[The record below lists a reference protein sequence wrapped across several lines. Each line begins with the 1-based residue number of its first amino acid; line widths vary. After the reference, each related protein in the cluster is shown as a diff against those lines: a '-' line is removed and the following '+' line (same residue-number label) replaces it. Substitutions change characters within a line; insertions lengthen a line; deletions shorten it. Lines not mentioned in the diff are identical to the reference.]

1 MDTLKLTKEEL
12 RNLIRLKRGKNLTQ
26 EEGFPLYQKG
36 LATRKFLNFQCG
48 TPTEVQYYISEEGVQ
63 YFRDK
68 FKEISVSL
76 GKVAVAVATIVGGLV
91 AVIEFL
97 CKPK

>member
-1 MDTLKLTKEEL
+1 MDTLKLTKKEHRDL
-12 RNLIRLKRGKNLTQ
+12 VRLKRGEKLTQ

-63 YFRDK
+63 CCRDR
-68 FKEISVSL
+68 FERMRSSWGRAAI
-76 GKVAVAVATIVGGLV
+76 AVATIAGGLV

-97 CKPK
+97 CKSE